1 MNLNIKK
8 VLTLVQKQLDKEW
21 GKISFE
27 YSTAKDEVNATA
39 NLTLNNHDDDIRA
52 IITAYPGG
60 GTVFR
65 AIFDKIDK
73 SSEVLDLLNE
83 FNCDNPFFNAFIR
96 NDGYLELRH
105 FFICYEEN
113 MFKSYA
119 GEFMTRLARLAD
131 DECLQKLTRYT
142 HD

>member
-8 VLTLVQKQLDKEW
+8 VLKLVQKQLDKEW
-21 GKISFE
+21 ENINFE
-27 YSTAKDEVNATA
+27 YSTAKDEVNAAT

-60 GTVFR
+60 GAVFR
-65 AIFDKIDK
+65 AVFDRIEK
-73 SSEVLDLLNE
+73 SPEVLNLLND
-83 FNCDNPFFNAFIR
+83 FNYDNPFFNAFIR
-96 NDGYLELRH
+96 DDGYLELRH

-119 GEFMTRLARLAD
+119 GEFMTRLARLAE
-131 DECLQKLTRYT
+131 DECLQKLTHYT
-142 HD
+142 HT

>member
-1 MNLNIKK
+1 MDLNIKK
-8 VLTLVQKQLDKEW
+8 VLTLVRKQLDKEW

-27 YSTAKDEVNATA
+27 YSTTKDEVNATA

-60 GTVFR
+60 GAVFR
-65 AIFDKIDK
+65 AVFDRIDK
-73 SSEVLDLLNE
+73 SPEVLNLLND
-83 FNCDNPFFNAFIR
+83 FNHDNPFFNAFIR

-131 DECLQKLTRYT
+131 DEYLQKLTRYT